1 MSQVARRAGI
11 ARLAYTGGG
20 MKRILIADDN
30 TDFAES
36 LKLVLEASG
45 YQVALA
51 GNGNEAISAQVVFS
65 ADVLITDLVM
75 PEQDGFETLQLF
87 RREFPNTR
95 VVVVSGAQ
103 RLEPGPYLNAAALIG
118 ADATFRKP
126 FPVEALLE
134 KLREL

>member
-1 MSQVARRAGI
+1 
-11 ARLAYTGGG
+11 

-45 YQVALA
+45 YHVALA

-87 RREFPNTR
+87 RREFPKTR